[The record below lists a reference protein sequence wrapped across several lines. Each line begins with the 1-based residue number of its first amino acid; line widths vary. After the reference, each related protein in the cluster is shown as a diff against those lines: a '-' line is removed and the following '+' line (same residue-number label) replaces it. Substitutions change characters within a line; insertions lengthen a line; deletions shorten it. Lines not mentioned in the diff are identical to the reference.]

1 MIKAFIFDMDG
12 VIIDSEPIHFDVD
25 IQTMNYLGTNIY
37 KEELEKYVGMT
48 NPEMWN
54 LIIHEYSV
62 VQSVSEIIDYQLTTK
77 INIIKSIDLEPI
89 AGIRE
94 ILFELK
100 QHNIPIGL
108 ASSSPRKFIEE
119 VLSKFNI
126 TEYFDC
132 IVSGE
137 EVNKGKPAPDVYLEA
152 ANILGVDPKYC
163 YVLEDSKNGVAAAKA
178 AGMKCIG
185 FINQNSGNQDLSK
198 ADYIIKWIKEID
210 VKEMLNDIT

>member
-1 MIKAFIFDMDG
+1 MIPAFIFDMDG

-25 IQTMNYLGTNIY
+25 IKTMNYLGTNIS

-48 NPEMWN
+48 NPEMWS
-54 LIIHEYSV
+54 LIKHEYNV
-62 VQSVSEIIDYQLTTK
+62 LQSVSEIIDYQLTTK
-77 INIIKSIDLEPI
+77 INIIKSIYLEPI
-89 AGIRE
+89 EGIRE

-100 QHNIPIGL
+100 KHNIPIGL

-198 ADYIIKWIKEID
+198 ADYIINWIKEID
-210 VKEMLNDIT
+210 IKEILKDIT

>member
-1 MIKAFIFDMDG
+1 MITAFIFDMDG

-25 IQTMNYLGTNIY
+25 IQTMNYLGANIS

-54 LIIHEYSV
+54 LIKYEYSV

-94 ILFELK
+94 FLFELK
-100 QHNIPIGL
+100 KHNIPIGL

-210 VKEMLNDIT
+210 VKEMLNDVT